1 MALTDEQRS
10 MLQLL
15 LGGQSYDDIA
25 SLLGISR
32 DEVRARARA
41 GLTEIGGADPDTQ
54 VAVSDYLLGQA
65 DPIGRAD
72 AVRHLQGDQ
81 DANALAS
88 RLVTQLRLL
97 VPTAELPEI
106 PAPRGGRRAGSGADT
121 TAAAPSTVPGAGTPS
136 APAASHPGAGI
147 PPAPPTSPGG
157 GRRRGPAGVLD
168 GLSGE
173 RRTQLLVGVGALG
186 LLLVIGVLA
195 IAGVFGGGDDGGDGG
210 EAATTTPTDEELT
223 IVQLGPMEA
232 GSEATG
238 QAVFAQTQNQPVVQM
253 NLSELPPSREGEAY
267 IVWLYNSDQVAFP
280 IARDQVG
287 ENGALT
293 GAAPVPQQ
301 ITQLVGNQFGCID
314 VSLASTEATQ
324 KALQQAVQGSNL
336 PRHTGESVLRGQIPT
351 APGQEAASGPESQC
365 APGGATGSAEGGQA
379 P

>member
-1 MALTDEQRS
+1 

-25 SLLGISR
+25 SLLGIPR
-32 DEVRARARA
+32 DEVRSRARSA
-41 GLTEIGGADPDTQ
+41 LTEIGGVDPDAQ

-72 AVRHLQGDQ
+72 AVRHLQGDP

-97 VPTAELPEI
+97 VPAAELPEI
-106 PAPRGGRRAGSGADT
+106 PAPRGGRRAAPAP
-121 TAAAPSTVPGAGTPS
+121 TAADAPPAAPGAPTPTPPSPTAPGAPTPPGGTP
-136 APAASHPGAGI
+136 PR
-147 PPAPPTSPGG
+147 G
-157 GRRRGPAGVLD
+157 GRFAGLGGVLG
-168 GLSGE
+168 GLSSE
-173 RRTQLLVGVGALG
+173 RRTQLLVGLGALG
-186 LLLVIGVLA
+186 LLLVVGVLA
-195 IAGVFGGGDDGGDGG
+195 IAGVFGGGDDDDGGGGDQ
-210 EAATTTPTDEELT
+210 AAATTPTDEELT
-223 IVQLGPMEA
+223 IVQLGPLGS

-253 NLSELPPSREGEAY
+253 NLSELPPSGEGEAY
-267 IVWLYNSDQVAFP
+267 IVWLYNSDEVAFP

-301 ITQLVGNQFGCID
+301 IVSLVGNQFGCID

-351 APGQEAASGPESQC
+351 APGQEAASGAESQC
-365 APGGATGSAEGGQA
+365 APAGATGSAEGSQA